1 MSEPLYI
8 GIDGGASTVR
18 VGAYTR
24 QVTPLAQVTKPHSVN
39 PSGIGRDLAA
49 QRLQDA
55 LRAVIA
61 ELPADAHIKAVG
73 AGIAGADSRY
83 AGDWVRETVRVV
95 LPNAEI
101 FPSADYEVALVG
113 ATGERYGVL
122 LLSGT
127 GSSSFGINRDG
138 ASVVVGGWG
147 YRIGDEGSGY
157 ELAEEAIRR
166 LTHAIDGRRP
176 PTPLTE
182 RLMEHIGLENP
193 RDDLLEWTYHT
204 AAHQDIAACARVV
217 VEMAG
222 DGDAEAL
229 ALVETSA
236 GHLYDHY
243 AAIVRQLD
251 MQDPPIGFA
260 GGLLT
265 ADTALA
271 HALAA
276 KLGLDAPPTPKYPPV
291 AGAALLAMLL
301 TEEA

>member
-1 MSEPLYI
+1 MTEPLYI

-18 VGAYTR
+18 VGAYTP
-24 QVTPLAQVTKPHSVN
+24 QMTTVTQIKQPHSVN

-49 QRLQDA
+49 HRLQDA
-55 LRAVIA
+55 LRAVLA
-61 ELPADAHIKAVG
+61 DLPADAQVKAVG

-83 AGDWVRETVRVV
+83 AGDWIRETVGAV
-95 LPNAEI
+95 LPNTAI
-101 FPSADYEVALVG
+101 VPSADYEVALVG

-157 ELAEEAIRR
+157 ELAVEGLRR
-166 LTHAIDGRRP
+166 LAQAIDGRRP
-176 PTPLTE
+176 HTPLTE
-182 RLMEHIGLENP
+182 RLLKHIGLEKP

-222 DGDAEAL
+222 DSDTEAL
-229 ALVETSA
+229 TLVDTAA
-236 GHLYDHY
+236 GHLVDHY
-243 AAIVRQLD
+243 TAIVRQLGMD
-251 MQDPPIGFA
+251 APPIGFA

-271 HALAA
+271 RALAH
-276 KLGLDAPPTPKYPPV
+276 KLGLDAPPVPKYPPV

-301 TEEA
+301 TQED